1 MKLFKIV
8 IASSLLVLS
17 SSLSA
22 DWRDAL
28 AEKAAAAKAAASE
41 KANSALERAQEIKE
55 DRMDNNPDYQ
65 ARMASV
71 SDSVNNMKNKSKDA
85 AIKQS
90 ESLLENTHDALIEL
104 NKAGFRADEV
114 WIESGLKPTLVVL
127 FKDTGET
134 GSENQILEQNKG
146 RKIFIPVLKS
156 LLATRKFHVAHYRLE
171 KVRVHFSF
179 PPKVI
184 LMTTV
189 DGI

>member
-134 GSENQILEQNKG
+134 GSENQTFEQNKG
-146 RKIFIPVLKS
+146 RKIFMPVLKS
-156 LLATRKFHVAHYRLE
+156 LLATTKFHLAHY
-171 KVRVHFSF
+171 
-179 PPKVI
+179 
-184 LMTTV
+184 
-189 DGI
+189 